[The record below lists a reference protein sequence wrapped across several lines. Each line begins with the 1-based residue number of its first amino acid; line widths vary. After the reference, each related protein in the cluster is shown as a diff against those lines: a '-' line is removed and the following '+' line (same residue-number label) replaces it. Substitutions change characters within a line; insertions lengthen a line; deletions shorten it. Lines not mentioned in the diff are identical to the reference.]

1 MTTHEEGTVVSP
13 NGFCRFFDRC
23 DTSLIEEPETCDVC
37 SWYREGDSRCLRK
50 PGSEGSERSN

>member
-1 MTTHEEGTVVSP
+1 MTKREEGRPVDP

-37 SWYREGDSRCLRK
+37 RWYRDRDSRCLCR
-50 PGSEGSERSN
+50 EGES